1 MSQQYP
7 SYQFRAAL
15 CLGVSLAFA
24 GSVQAQTDDAVVVTA
39 SRVEQQIKDAIPNT
53 TVITQSEIK
62 ASGATDLPSLLR
74 GNAGVELSQNGGLGS
89 VSSLF
94 LRGGNSAHTLVLI
107 DGVRIESAT
116 TGTTPLEHIMLDD
129 VERIEIVRG
138 NVSALYGSG
147 AMGGVV
153 QIFTRSGAGAPGATL
168 EAVAGSRGT
177 QRLGAS
183 YASRTDDTRLALAAS
198 ETSTRGFSAIDPNYA
213 PAANPDRDGYRN
225 ASVSGQLARRLAAGH
240 EVGLRYYRSEGKTD
254 YDNPFGATL
263 QETNRTDTTLQNLS
277 AYLDNRVTDAWR
289 SRLTVAEGR
298 DNSDDLTDGQ
308 PNPFGSR
315 FDSRNRQ
322 ITWQNDLTPAQGQV
336 LTASAERLA
345 QDLSSDTAYTGTSR
359 TVESVALGYN
369 GRLGAHALQAGT
381 RRDRYSDVGAASTGL
396 LGYGYELSEAWKLTA
411 LGSTAFRAPTFND
424 LYYPGFSNPALR
436 PERSRSVEAGVQ
448 YAQGQRLLRAVMFR
462 TRTRDLILFDPL
474 TSVPVNVAHARV
486 SGTELTYSATYDGGW
501 RARASLTVQNPLDE
515 DTGRQLRKRAKSYL
529 SGEVSREAGPWRL
542 GGEVVSSASRP
553 DADVVTGAPVT
564 LAPYTVVNLSARYR
578 VDRTLEGWARL
589 ENATDRRYQ
598 LAHGY
603 NTPQRGVFL
612 GVRWQPGD

>member
-1 MSQQYP
+1 MSRQHL
-7 SYQFRAAL
+7 SYRSKAIL
-15 CLGVSLAFA
+15 CGGLALAFA
-24 GSVQAQTDDAVVVTA
+24 GAVQAQTDDAVVVTA

-74 GNAGVELSQNGGLGS
+74 GRAGVEISQNGGLGS

-94 LRGGNSAHTLVLI
+94 LRGGNSTHTLVLI
-107 DGVRIESAT
+107 DGVRLESAT
-116 TGTTPLEHIMLDD
+116 TGTTPLEHVMLDD

-153 QIFTRSGAGAPGATL
+153 QIFTRSGAGAPGTTV
-168 EAVAGSRGT
+168 EAMAGSRGT
-177 QRLGAS
+177 QKLGAS
-183 YASRTDDTRLALAAS
+183 YGNRSDATRLALSAS

-213 PAANPDRDGYRN
+213 PVANPDRDGYRN
-225 ASVSGQLARRLAAGH
+225 ASVAGQLAHRLAAGH
-240 EVGLRYYRSEGKTD
+240 EVGLRIYRSQGKTD
-254 YDNPFGATL
+254 YDNAFGATP

-277 AYLDNRVTDAWR
+277 AYLDSRFTDAWR
-289 SRLTVAEGR
+289 SRLTLAEGR
-298 DNSDDLTDGQ
+298 NDSDDLTNGQ

-322 ITWQNDLTPAQGQV
+322 LGWQNDLTLAKGHV

-359 TVESVALGYN
+359 TVNSLALGYT
-369 GRLGAHALQAGT
+369 GRLGAHQLQAGA

-396 LGYGYELSEAWKLTA
+396 LGYGYELSEVWKLTA

-436 PERSRSVEAGVQ
+436 PERSRSFEAGVQ
-448 YAQGQRLLRAVMFR
+448 YAQGQRLLRAVVFR
-462 TRTRDLILFDPL
+462 TAYRDLILFDPI
-474 TSVPVNVAHARV
+474 TFVPVNVAHARV

-501 RARASLTVQNPLDE
+501 GARASLTVQNPVDE
-515 DTGRQLRKRAKSYL
+515 DTGQQLRKRAKSYFG
-529 SGEVSREAGPWRL
+529 GEISRETGPWRL
-542 GGEVVSSASRP
+542 AGEVASSASRP
-553 DADVVTGAPVT
+553 DADIVSGAPVT

-578 VDRTLEGWARL
+578 VDRTLDWWARL
-589 ENATDRRYQ
+589 ENAADRRYQ

-603 NTPQRGVFL
+603 NTPPRGVFV
-612 GVRWQPGD
+612 GVRWTPGN